1 MTYYPR
7 FGTSGRVN
15 IMKRLGLVVFP
26 GFQILDLAA
35 ASVFEVANVL
45 ASRQTYDVALY
56 SEAGGHVA
64 SSSGIE
70 VETQQLS
77 DPAFDTLIVT
87 GDMAV
92 STPSEG
98 LVRFVS
104 EAAGASRRIASIC
117 TGAFILAAGGLLN
130 GRRATTHWGS
140 ARMLQRRYPAVKVEE
155 DRIFITDGNVWTS
168 AGMTACIDLSLALVE
183 ADLGFEVSKAVA
195 QKMVVYHRRTGG
207 QSQFSAMLE
216 LESKSDRIQLALDYA
231 KRNLRKTLSVGELA
245 EVANLSSRQFS
256 RTFRA
261 ETGQSPAKAIESLR
275 VEAAKSLV
283 EESRHAIDVVA
294 RETGFADPERMRR
307 AFIRK
312 FGHPPQTFRRVAHH
326 GTVAAPAGGEQAT

>member
-1 MTYYPR
+1 
-7 FGTSGRVN
+7 
-15 IMKRLGLVVFP
+15 MKRLGLIVFP
-26 GFQILDLAA
+26 GFQILDVAA
-35 ASVFEVANVL
+35 ASVFEVANL
-45 ASRQTYDVALY
+45 FAARPTYEVALY
-56 SEAGGHVA
+56 SENGGRVA

-70 VETQQLS
+70 VETRKLS
-77 DPAFDTLIVT
+77 DPTFDTLIVT
-87 GDMAV
+87 GDLAV

-98 LVRFVS
+98 LVRFITD
-104 EAAGASRRIASIC
+104 AAAASRRIASIC
-117 TGAFILAAGGLLN
+117 TGAFILAAAGLLN
-130 GRRATTHWGS
+130 GRRATTHWSG
-140 ARMLQRRYPAVKVEE
+140 ARTLQRRYPAIRVEE

-168 AGMTACIDLSLALVE
+168 AGMTACIDLSLAMVE
-183 ADLGFEVSKAVA
+183 ADLGFEVSKSVA

-207 QSQFSAMLE
+207 QSQFSAMLQ

-231 KRNLRKTLSVGELA
+231 KRNLRKTLSVAELA
-245 EVANLSSRQFS
+245 EVASLSSRQFS

-312 FGHPPQTFRRVAHH
+312 FGHPPQTFRRVAHKA
-326 GTVAAPAGGEQAT
+326 TVSPASASPAAREAIG

>member
-1 MTYYPR
+1 
-7 FGTSGRVN
+7 
-15 IMKRLGLVVFP
+15 MKRLGLVVFP

-35 ASVFEVANVL
+35 ASVFEVANL
-45 ASRQTYDVALY
+45 FAARPTYEVALY
-56 SEAGGHVA
+56 SETGGRIA

-70 VETQQLS
+70 VETQKLT

-87 GDMAV
+87 GDIGVA
-92 STPSEG
+92 TPSEG
-98 LVRFVS
+98 LVRSVS
-104 EAAGASRRIASIC
+104 EAAAASRRTASIC
-117 TGAFILAAGGLLN
+117 TGAFILAAAGLLN
-130 GRRATTHWGS
+130 GRRATTHWAS
-140 ARMLQRRYPAVKVEE
+140 ARTLQRRFPAIRVEE

-183 ADLGFEVSKAVA
+183 ADLGFEVSKSVA

-231 KRNLRKTLSVGELA
+231 KRNLRKSLSVGELA

-312 FGHPPQTFRRVAHH
+312 FGHPPQTFRRVANK
-326 GTVAAPAGGEQAT
+326 GAAVPPVPQPGAVDTAS

>member
-1 MTYYPR
+1 
-7 FGTSGRVN
+7 
-15 IMKRLGLVVFP
+15 MKRLGIVVFP

-35 ASVFEVANVL
+35 ASVFEVANLL
-45 ASRQTYDVALY
+45 AERYTYDVALY
-56 SEAGGHVA
+56 SEHGGRVA

-70 VETQQLS
+70 VETRPLT

-87 GDMAV
+87 GDLAV
-92 STPSEG
+92 ATPSDG

-104 EAAGASRRIASIC
+104 EAAVASRRIASIC
-117 TGAFILAAGGLLN
+117 TGAFVLGAAGVLN
-130 GRRATTHWGS
+130 GRRATTHWSG
-140 ARMLQRRYPAVKVEE
+140 ARALQRRYPAVKVEE
-155 DRIFITDGNVWTS
+155 DRIFITDDNVWTS
-168 AGMTACIDLSLALVE
+168 AGMTACIDLALAMVE

-216 LESKSDRIQLALDYA
+216 LESKSDRIQHALDYA

-245 EVANLSSRQFS
+245 EVASLSPRQFS
-256 RTFRA
+256 RSFRA

-312 FGHPPQTFRRVAHH
+312 FGHPPQTFRRVAHQ
-326 GTVAAPAGGEQAT
+326 GAVSPVSGEQAG

>member
-1 MTYYPR
+1 
-7 FGTSGRVN
+7 
-15 IMKRLGLVVFP
+15 MKRLGLLVFP

-35 ASVFEVANVL
+35 ASVFEVANL
-45 ASRQTYDVALY
+45 FASRPIYDVGLY
-56 SEAGGHVA
+56 SENGGRVA

-70 VETQQLS
+70 VETRKLS
-77 DPAFDTLIVT
+77 DPVFDTLIVT
-87 GDMAV
+87 GDLAV

-98 LVRFVS
+98 LLGLIS
-104 EAAGASRRIASIC
+104 ESAAASRRIASIC
-117 TGAFILAAGGLLN
+117 TGAFILAAAGLLN
-130 GRRATTHWGS
+130 GRRATTHWSG
-140 ARMLQRRYPAVKVEE
+140 ARTLQRRYPAIKVEE

-168 AGMTACIDLSLALVE
+168 AGMTACIDLSLAMVE
-183 ADLGFEVSKAVA
+183 ADLGFEVSKSVA

-231 KRNLRKTLSVGELA
+231 KRNLRKTLSVSELA

-312 FGHPPQTFRRVAHH
+312 FGHPPQTFRRVANK
-326 GTVAAPAGGEQAT
+326 ASIAPAGPTSAAASEATG

>member
-1 MTYYPR
+1 
-7 FGTSGRVN
+7 
-15 IMKRLGLVVFP
+15 
-26 GFQILDLAA
+26 
-35 ASVFEVANVL
+35 
-45 ASRQTYDVALY
+45 VALY
-56 SEAGGHVA
+56 SEQGGRVA

-70 VETQQLS
+70 VETQKLADQ
-77 DPAFDTLIVT
+77 AFDTLIVT
-87 GDMAV
+87 GDIGVA
-92 STPSEG
+92 TPSEA
-98 LVRFVS
+98 LVRSVS
-104 EAAGASRRIASIC
+104 EAAAASRRTASIC
-117 TGAFILAAGGLLN
+117 TGAFILAAAGLLN
-130 GRRATTHWGS
+130 GRRATTHWAS
-140 ARMLQRRYPAVKVEE
+140 ARNLQRRYPAIRVEE

-183 ADLGFEVSKAVA
+183 ADLGFEVSKSVA

-231 KRNLRKTLSVGELA
+231 KRNLRKSLSVGELA

-312 FGHPPQTFRRVAHH
+312 FGHPPQTFRRVAHK
-326 GTVAAPAGGEQAT
+326 GAAVPTVPPAVPQETAG

>member
-1 MTYYPR
+1 
-7 FGTSGRVN
+7 
-15 IMKRLGLVVFP
+15 MKRLGLLVFP
-26 GFQILDLAA
+26 GFQILDLSAA
-35 ASVFEVANVL
+35 AVFEVANL
-45 ASRQTYDVALY
+45 FADRPTYDVALY
-56 SEAGGHVA
+56 SEHGGRVA

-70 VETQQLS
+70 VETRPLS
-77 DPAFDTLIVT
+77 DPTFDTLIVT
-87 GDMAV
+87 GDLAV
-92 STPSEG
+92 ATPSEG
-98 LVRFVS
+98 LLRLVS

-117 TGAFILAAGGLLN
+117 TGAFVLAAAGLLN
-130 GRRATTHWGS
+130 GRRGTTDWSG
-140 ARMLQRRYPAVKVEE
+140 ARLLQRRYPAIKVEE
-155 DRIFITDGNVWTS
+155 DRIFITDDKVWTS
-168 AGMTACIDLSLALVE
+168 AGMTACIDLSLAMVE
-183 ADLGFEVSKAVA
+183 ADLGFELSKAVA

-216 LESKSDRIQLALDYA
+216 LESKSDRIQHALDYA
-231 KRNLRKTLSVGELA
+231 KRNLRKALSVGELA

-312 FGHPPQTFRRVAHH
+312 FGHPPQTFRRVANQ
-326 GTVAAPAGGEQAT
+326 GPVPGPTSAAGSEAAS

>member
-1 MTYYPR
+1 
-7 FGTSGRVN
+7 
-15 IMKRLGLVVFP
+15 MKKLGFVVFP

-35 ASVFEVANVL
+35 ASVFEVANL
-45 ASRQTYDVALY
+45 FTSRPVYEVALY
-56 SEAGGHVA
+56 SEHGGHVT

-70 VETQQLS
+70 VDTRKLT
-77 DPAFDTLIVT
+77 DPVFDTLIVT
-87 GDMAV
+87 GDIAV
-92 STPSEG
+92 ATPSEG

-104 EAAGASRRIASIC
+104 EAAVSSRRIASIC
-117 TGAFILAAGGLLN
+117 TGAFILAAAGLLN
-130 GRRATTHWGS
+130 GRRATTHWAS
-140 ARMLQRRYPAVKVEE
+140 ARNLQRRFPAIKVEE
-155 DRIFITDGNVWTS
+155 DRIFITDGSVWTS

-183 ADLGFEVSKAVA
+183 ADLGFEVSKSVA

-231 KRNLRKTLSVGELA
+231 KRNLRKTLSVAELA

-294 RETGFADPERMRR
+294 RETGFADSERMRR

-312 FGHPPQTFRRVAHH
+312 FGHPPQTFRRVANKAA
-326 GTVAAPAGGEQAT
+326 VAPATPMPAGAAEPAA